1 MPQAASWK
9 NHVILALKFGVVII
23 VFAYLIGTDKLNMY
37 EFRKI
42 VHAPVPILIACLL
55 LLVPMIG
62 SFIRYQILLRAI
74 DIQIPTMEVFR
85 IGFIGCF
92 FNTFMLGGLGGDVV
106 KVAYV
111 VRASGNRA
119 GSVASVI
126 VDRLL
131 GLLGMIALGGAVM
144 AVYHASVIATPSLH
158 GLAIGVVGVLGGFS
172 LWIAL
177 GLLTLARGR
186 GAGFV
191 VWFLLGVVFV
201 VGAWHVGAGKPFVL
215 VSGEDAGVADLLRS
229 RLLLTGALGMGVA
242 LLTILVVPSVM
253 PGRTLER
260 FTRTRIPMGG
270 KILKLIHAHLVYR
283 EAPMAMVYA
292 FLLSVV
298 TQAANM
304 ATLYYFAQALDLDA
318 LPSMQEIF
326 YAAPVAFVANCLP
339 VPGGGLGV
347 GEAVF
352 AETLALATGGRVTG
366 GADIFLLWRF
376 WFIVLGLIGL
386 PMYLRGKK
394 DLKAAEEA
402 YLRSEGGA
410 SSSLGESVLAD
421 RLAGVGD
428 PDEPGARVTSGEEP
442 PAPPAPGE
450 ASRDSA
456 SRDS

>member
-1 MPQAASWK
+1 MPQVATWK
-9 NHVILALKFGVVII
+9 SRLVLILKFGI
-23 VFAYLIGTDKLNMY
+23 VAGAFSYLIWSGKLN
-37 EFRKI
+37 FDQLGKS
-42 VHAPVPILIACLL
+42 VHAPLPILIGSLL
-55 LLVPMIG
+55 LLVPMVG

-74 DIQIPTMEVFR
+74 DIRMPTSEVFR

-92 FNTFMLGGLGGDVV
+92 FNTFMLGGLGGDVI

-131 GLLGMIALGGAVM
+131 GLLGMIALGGVVM
-144 AVYHASVIATPSLH
+144 AVYYQSVIATPSLH
-158 GLAIGVVGVLGGFS
+158 ALAIGVIGVLGGFS

-186 GAGFV
+186 GAGFL
-191 VWFLLGVVFV
+191 VWGVLLAAFAVGVWQ
-201 VGAWHVGAGKPFVL
+201 VGVGQPFALAAGD
-215 VSGEDAGVADLLRS
+215 GIGAADLLRS
-229 RLLLTGALGMGVA
+229 RLLLTGALSLAVA
-242 LLTILVVPSVM
+242 CLTIVVVPSVM

-260 FTRTRIPMGG
+260 FVRHRLPMGE
-270 KILKLIHAHLVYR
+270 KVLKLIHAHLLYR
-283 EAPMAMVYA
+283 ETPMVMVYA

-304 ATLYYFAQALDLDA
+304 ASLFFFALALDLDA
-318 LPSMQEIF
+318 MPSMQEIF

-352 AETLALATGGRVTG
+352 ANTLSLATGGRVG
-366 GADIFLLWRF
+366 EGADIFLLWRF

-386 PMYLRGKK
+386 PLYLRGKQ
-394 DLKAAEEA
+394 DLKAAEAA
-402 YLRSEGGA
+402 YLQQE
-410 SSSLGESVLAD
+410 
-421 RLAGVGD
+421 AGD
-428 PDEPGARVTSGEEP
+428 AERD
-442 PAPPAPGE
+442 APGG
-450 ASRDSA
+450 SGLPSTDP
-456 SRDS
+456 

>member
-1 MPQAASWK
+1 MPKAASWK
-9 NHVILALKFGVVII
+9 SGLVLILKFGIVVGA
-23 VFAYLIGTDKLNMY
+23 FAYLVKSDRLDYRQLT
-37 EFRKI
+37 ES
-42 VHAPVPILIACLL
+42 VHAPIPILVGCFLL
-55 LLVPMIG
+55 FVPMIG
-62 SFIRYQILLRAI
+62 SFVRYQILLRAI
-74 DIQIPTMEVFR
+74 DIRMPTLEVFR

-92 FNTFMLGGLGGDVV
+92 FNTFMLGGLGGDVI

-144 AVYHASVIATPSLH
+144 AVYHESVIGEPSLH
-158 GLAIGVVGVLGGFS
+158 GLAIGVIGVLGGFS
-172 LWIAL
+172 LWIGL

-186 GAGFV
+186 RPGFV
-191 VWFLLGVVFV
+191 VWVLLVAAFV
-201 VGAWHVGAGKPFVL
+201 VGAWHVGAGKPFAL
-215 VSGEDAGVADLLRS
+215 AADDGLAAADLLRS
-229 RLLLTGALGMGVA
+229 RLLLTAALSLVVA
-242 LLTILVVPSVM
+242 FLTILVVPSLM

-260 FTRTRIPMGG
+260 FTRTRIPMGAN
-270 KILKLIHAHLVYR
+270 ILKLIHAHLVYR

-304 ATLYYFAQALDLDA
+304 ASLYYFAVALDLDI
-318 LPSMQEIF
+318 LPSIQEIF

-339 VPGGGLGV
+339 IPGGGLGV

-352 AETLALATGGRVTG
+352 ANTLSLATGERVVD

-394 DLKAAEEA
+394 DLKAAEAA
-402 YLRSEGGA
+402 YLQQEAEESDEADGVRKPDASDGA
-410 SSSLGESVLAD
+410 DGVDAADSPGDAMSGDSSLRPEGS
-421 RLAGVGD
+421 
-428 PDEPGARVTSGEEP
+428 
-442 PAPPAPGE
+442 
-450 ASRDSA
+450 
-456 SRDS
+456 